1 MNDNPLIAQQVN
13 SRLSNLNELVK
24 DTKILYEQQ
33 IAYGTRRAYKS
44 GWNLFVEWC
53 IKNNF
58 IAQQATPSIVAIF
71 LTYQFKEK
79 NHHSSTINRRLA
91 AIKFWFKSQNLKSP
105 TEDDLVHSVLK
116 GIRRDK
122 NVKHSS
128 PKKATLKELIMQM
141 VDLCPSDNI
150 RGIRD
155 RAILLLGFSGAYR
168 RSELVSINIEDITFQ
183 DGKGMDIFHRYSKTD
198 QEGKGE
204 IKAITQ
210 AKKLFQYCPI
220 GAVKKWIDVSN
231 ITSGALFRGITKG
244 GMIKSSR
251 ISVDVIYNLI
261 KDCTIQLG
269 YEYEDY
275 SPHSLR
281 SGFITE
287 AVRQKARFDKIR
299 QVSKHKS
306 LKSME
311 IYFKDEDRY
320 EDHPGENI
328 F

>member
-1 MNDNPLIAQQVN
+1 MENKSLIV
-13 SRLSNLNELVK
+13 LPKNELLSYIDDLAR
-24 DTKILYEQQ
+24 DTKKLYEQQ
-33 IAYGTRRAYKS
+33 IAYGTKRAYQS
-44 GWNLFVEWC
+44 DWNLFVSWC

-58 IAQQATPSIVAIF
+58 IAQQATPSIIALF
-71 LTYQFKEK
+71 LTYEFKE
-79 NHHSSTINRRLA
+79 NNSNPSTINRRLA
-91 AIKFWFKSQNLKSP
+91 AIKFWFKSRNLKSP
-105 TEDDLVHSVLK
+105 TDDDLVHSVLK

-122 NVKHSS
+122 NVKHSN
-128 PKKATLKELIMQM
+128 PKKATLKEVIMQM
-141 VDLCPSDNI
+141 VDLCPSNEI

-168 RSELVSINIEDITFQ
+168 RSELVSINLEDITFR

-204 IKAITQ
+204 IKAIAH
-210 AKKLFQYCPI
+210 AKKLLQYCPI
-220 GAVKKWIDVSN
+220 GAVKKWIEATN

-244 GMIKSSR
+244 GIIKNTR

-269 YEYEDY
+269 YNYEDF

-281 SGFITE
+281 SGYITE
-287 AVRQKARFDKIR
+287 AVRQKARYDKIR

-320 EDHPGENI
+320 DEHPDENI